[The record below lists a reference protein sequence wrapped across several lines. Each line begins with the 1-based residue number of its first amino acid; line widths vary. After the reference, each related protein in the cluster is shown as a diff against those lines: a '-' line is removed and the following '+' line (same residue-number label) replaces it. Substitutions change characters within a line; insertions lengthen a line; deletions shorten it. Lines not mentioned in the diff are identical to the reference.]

1 MSIKNT
7 PSLKIKKLG
16 IVSRD
21 YRYKFSN
28 GYRDFSSSLPNVL
41 KMLDDKK
48 CDAVLFS
55 LYSIVPRE
63 GVNIYTAFAN
73 LINIKSIFVEEFNDG
88 NPREVKRFVVFHN
101 DSIKWEEYELHQK
114 FATLTGMDEKDTF
127 NFVATEMP
135 KRVLGNCVVLLCGE
149 SNGVKYSKSDK
160 SIHDTYGLA
169 GAIPKEVNIVL
180 NPVHDR
186 MTRFEMN
193 LKREFLSRNN
203 RWVISVWNKGKQ
215 DKNGRIKDGFDAAW
229 TVYNN
234 GERKIVEPISNNFN
248 LEIGILDI
256 GNN

>member
-1 MSIKNT
+1 
-7 PSLKIKKLG
+7 
-16 IVSRD
+16 
-21 YRYKFSN
+21 
-28 GYRDFSSSLPNVL
+28 
-41 KMLDDKK
+41 
-48 CDAVLFS
+48 
-55 LYSIVPRE
+55 
-63 GVNIYTAFAN
+63 
-73 LINIKSIFVEEFNDG
+73 
-88 NPREVKRFVVFHN
+88 
-101 DSIKWEEYELHQK
+101 
-114 FATLTGMDEKDTF
+114 
-127 NFVATEMP
+127 
-135 KRVLGNCVVLLCGE
+135 LGNCVVLLCGE